1 MNVVARAS
9 QLAARL
15 ASLPRA
21 ARAAIAV
28 VALVTLCVAAWLA
41 DAASRV
47 DADAPAQASVPSVAT
62 APPGAPGG
70 EASAGD
76 GTAGGVRAPV
86 DLTRQSELELDLA
99 SRAESLL
106 AHVTGADR
114 VAVRV
119 RAELDWS
126 ARERTRERFEP
137 TERVETSEERTTDPA
152 GGRGERTTE
161 RVAYDVGRETVRE
174 STPGGVVRRLHVAV
188 LLSEREAPAGPWSTA
203 ERARLEALVKQAVGF
218 SPERGDTLALE
229 AAPFAGADGAMRW
242 LRGADALPI
251 AAFAVAAVC
260 VLLAFR
266 RRADDAFPGLSLP
279 MPVGELEAALAAAE
293 GRADD
298 AGGPAALP
306 EPDAGAATLRA
317 WLRER

>member
-1 MNVVARAS
+1 MNVAARAS

-21 ARAAIAV
+21 ARGAIAV
-28 VALVTLCVAAWLA
+28 GALVTLCVAAWLA
-41 DAASRV
+41 DAAARAG
-47 DADAPAQASVPSVAT
+47 ADPPAQASAPSVAT
-62 APPGAPGG
+62 APPDAPGG
-70 EASAGD
+70 EASVGPGSAG
-76 GTAGGVRAPV
+76 AGRAPV
-86 DLTRQSELELDLA
+86 DLSRQSALEQDLA

-126 ARERTRERFEP
+126 ARERTRERFDP
-137 TERVETSEERTTDPA
+137 TERVETSEERSTDPGA
-152 GGRGERTTE
+152 GRGERTTE

-188 LLSEREAPAGPWSTA
+188 LLSEREAPAGPWSAA

-218 SPERGDTLALE
+218 SADRGDTLALE
-229 AAPFAGADGAMRW
+229 AAPFAGSHGAMRW

-251 AAFAVAAVC
+251 AAFGVAAVC

-266 RRADDAFPGLSLP
+266 RRADDAFSGLPLP
-279 MPVGELEAALAAAE
+279 MPAGELEAALATAE
-293 GRADD
+293 DLADD
-298 AGGPAALP
+298 AGAPAALP